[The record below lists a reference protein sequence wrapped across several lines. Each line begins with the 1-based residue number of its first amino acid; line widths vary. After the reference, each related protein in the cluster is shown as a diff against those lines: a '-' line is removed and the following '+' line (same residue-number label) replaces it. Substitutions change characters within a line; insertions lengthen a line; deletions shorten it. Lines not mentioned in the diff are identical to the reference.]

1 MKLVALTDRSGKY
14 AHFTLAPGNAAE
26 ANELEP
32 LLQDSPGHISRL
44 LADKAYDSGPLRDD
58 LTERGIEPVIPAR
71 SNWIDPPPHDA
82 ETYKA
87 RHLVE
92 NAFADLKQYRGIAN
106 RYCKLAV
113 MYVALAQLRC
123 WQINTKRK
131 QRPASPY
138 LKKAKSKPEAK
149 PPNVRPRQCRLWQRE

>member
-1 MKLVALTDRSGKY
+1 M
-14 AHFTLAPGNAAE
+14 APGNAAE
-26 ANELEP
+26 ANELEA

-44 LADKAYDSGPLRDD
+44 LADKAYDSGPLREG

-82 ETYKA
+82 EVYKA

-92 NAFADLKQYRGIAN
+92 NVFADLKQFRGIAT
-106 RYCKLAV
+106 RYHKLAATFI
-113 MYVALAQLRC
+113 ALVQLHT
-123 WQINTKRK
+123 WQLNTKRK
-131 QRPASPY
+131 RRPASPY

-149 PPNVRPRQCRLWQRE
+149 PPNVRPRQGRFWQRE